1 MFSFYVGAQLYFLE
15 FLNQSKL
22 ASVLES
28 SILKKLQPPK
38 SLQARK
44 FAARCVDSNRWK
56 LCVKQQIDK
65 SKRPLQKEQLSM
77 QQRKQRSREVQQQ
90 TNRFLAS
97 TAASK
102 RRNKGRGARRWR
114 VRRKGAQR
122 VGGVCRGAKL
132 AALERQGS
140 TRFASLVKVNCKSVL
155 PANRKAPFR
164 SGRSCVAW
172 WKLSL
177 WVTKSSWWFESSAVR
192 RLGCWCAA

>member
-97 TAASK
+97 TAAAEKKKQKQRRSQMTSEKK
-102 RRNKGRGARRWR
+102 RRAAGRWSLPRS
-114 VRRKGAQR
+114 Q
-122 VGGVCRGAKL
+122 VGSAWKAGINSIRFVG
-132 AALERQGS
+132 QGQ
-140 TRFASLVKVNCKSVL
+140 L
-155 PANRKAPFR
+155 
-164 SGRSCVAW
+164 
-172 WKLSL
+172 
-177 WVTKSSWWFESSAVR
+177 
-192 RLGCWCAA
+192 